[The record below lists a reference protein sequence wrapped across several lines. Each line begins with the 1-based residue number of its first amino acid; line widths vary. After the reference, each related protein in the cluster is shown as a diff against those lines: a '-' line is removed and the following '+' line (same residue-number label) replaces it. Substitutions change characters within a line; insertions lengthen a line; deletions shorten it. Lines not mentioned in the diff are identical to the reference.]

1 MTEVFN
7 KIEAL
12 DERLSELRKQHKT
25 IGFVPTMGAL
35 HKGHI
40 SLIERSNRENDTSVC
55 SVFVNPIQFNNQ
67 NDLLKYPH
75 TPESD
80 IEMLSNEGCDIIFI
94 PSREQ
99 MYPESLKLEN
109 YHFGTLETVME
120 GKFRPGHFNGVAVV
134 VKRFFDIV
142 QPNKAYFGLKDFQ
155 QLAIIKD
162 LVRQI
167 GSKIEIVECGIIRE
181 VDGLAMS
188 SRNSRLS
195 AIQRKV
201 APYIYEVLLAV
212 KEKAGEM
219 SIEELK
225 AWTLEQINREDLMKI
240 EYFEI
245 VSPISLMPVNEQNK
259 HLGSVAC
266 IALYM
271 DEIRLIDNIILFL

>member
-120 GKFRPGHFNGVAVV
+120 GKFRP
-134 VKRFFDIV
+134 
-142 QPNKAYFGLKDFQ
+142 
-155 QLAIIKD
+155 
-162 LVRQI
+162 
-167 GSKIEIVECGIIRE
+167 
-181 VDGLAMS
+181 
-188 SRNSRLS
+188 
-195 AIQRKV
+195 
-201 APYIYEVLLAV
+201 
-212 KEKAGEM
+212 
-219 SIEELK
+219 
-225 AWTLEQINREDLMKI
+225 
-240 EYFEI
+240 
-245 VSPISLMPVNEQNK
+245 
-259 HLGSVAC
+259 
-266 IALYM
+266 
-271 DEIRLIDNIILFL
+271 